1 MDQLKADGKP
11 TLIGEFISAK
21 QTVVV
26 MYTEKDSK
34 LTAKEVH
41 VKK

>member
-1 MDQLKADGKP
+1 M
-11 TLIGEFISAK
+11 LIGEFISEK

-26 MYTEKDSK
+26 KYGEKDGT

-41 VKK
+41 VKANK